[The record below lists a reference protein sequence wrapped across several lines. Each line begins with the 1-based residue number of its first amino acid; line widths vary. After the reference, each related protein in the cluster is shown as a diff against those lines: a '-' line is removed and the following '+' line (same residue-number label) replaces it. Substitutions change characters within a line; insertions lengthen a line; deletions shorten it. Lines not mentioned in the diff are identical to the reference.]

1 MRRGAGGALHRS
13 SGITPGR
20 PLPTTGLCAHP
31 AALHFFYPHF
41 SASPTLPGQHDR
53 SVYSPGWEKL
63 IAIIVGIKEWV
74 VPQDKAF
81 FDLFDEMA
89 RTVVVAADLLV
100 DFIENFEDVKEKCR
114 QVKELEHQG
123 DDITHQIYEQLN
135 RTFITP
141 LEPEEIS
148 RLASALDDILD
159 YIDGTAQQMYSYGI
173 TETDDSMIQLAK
185 LIQLSVIEIEKAVTG
200 IRSIKDPGLIEERC
214 IEVNRLEN
222 IADNVL
228 GHAIMDIFKTK
239 DAITIIKL
247 KDIYENLEM
256 ATDKCEDVA
265 NVLSDIAI
273 RHS

>member
-1 MRRGAGGALHRS
+1 
-13 SGITPGR
+13 
-20 PLPTTGLCAHP
+20 
-31 AALHFFYPHF
+31 
-41 SASPTLPGQHDR
+41 
-53 SVYSPGWEKL
+53 
-63 IAIIVGIKEWV
+63 VGIKEWV
-74 VPQDKAF
+74 VPQDKIF
-81 FDLFDEMA
+81 FDLFDRMA
-89 RTVVVAADLLV
+89 RTVVSAADLLV
-100 DFIENFEDVKEKCR
+100 DFVENFENVKEQCHRMK
-114 QVKELEHQG
+114 QIEHQG
-123 DDITHQIYEQLN
+123 DEITHEIYEQLN
-135 RTFITP
+135 LTFITP

-173 TETDDSMIQLAK
+173 TETDDSMIELAK
-185 LIQLSVIEIEKAVTG
+185 LIRLSVIEIEKAVNN
-200 IRSIKDPGLIEERC
+200 IRSVKNPSLIEERC

-222 IADNVL
+222 VADNVL
-228 GHAIMDIFKTK
+228 SHAIMDLFKTN